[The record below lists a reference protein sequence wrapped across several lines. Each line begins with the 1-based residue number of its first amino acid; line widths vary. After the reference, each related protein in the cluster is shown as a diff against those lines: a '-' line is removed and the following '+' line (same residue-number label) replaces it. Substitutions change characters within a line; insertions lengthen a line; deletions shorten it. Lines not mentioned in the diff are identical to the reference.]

1 MNKIHSII
9 QNIKNIFDNKEFIP
23 LHEPIFRGNEKKFLL
38 DCIDS
43 SFVSSVGEYVNRFE
57 DDIQKLTSTKY
68 AIAVVNGTSALHI
81 SLKLAGVKKDDEV
94 ITQALTFVA
103 TANAISYLD
112 ANPIFIDV
120 DRDTMGLSPEAL
132 LSFLDEFG
140 ELRENGT
147 YNKKTGKKISAC
159 IPMHTFGFM
168 CRIDKIIAICEKWK
182 INVIEDAAEALG
194 STYKGKSAGSFGL
207 INSFSFNGN
216 KIITSGGGGAI
227 STNSKQLGEKAKHI
241 TTTAKV
247 PHKWDYFHDQIAY
260 NYRMP
265 NINAALV
272 CAQLENLIE
281 IKKNKRELYN
291 EYKSIFFDIGVQ
303 LIDIPKDTDWNYWL
317 ISIVFENEKE
327 RNLFLEK
334 SNNKGVMTRPI
345 WKLMYKLPM
354 YKNCQRDQ
362 QTNAEFLADRIVN
375 IPSSAKIK

>member
-140 ELRENGT
+140 ELRET
-147 YNKKTGKKISAC
+147 APITKKQEKRFLHAFQC
-159 IPMHTFGFM
+159 ILLDL
-168 CRIDKIIAICEKWK
+168 CVE
-182 INVIEDAAEALG
+182 
-194 STYKGKSAGSFGL
+194 
-207 INSFSFNGN
+207 
-216 KIITSGGGGAI
+216 
-227 STNSKQLGEKAKHI
+227 
-241 TTTAKV
+241 
-247 PHKWDYFHDQIAY
+247 
-260 NYRMP
+260 
-265 NINAALV
+265 
-272 CAQLENLIE
+272 
-281 IKKNKRELYN
+281 
-291 EYKSIFFDIGVQ
+291 
-303 LIDIPKDTDWNYWL
+303 
-317 ISIVFENEKE
+317 
-327 RNLFLEK
+327 
-334 SNNKGVMTRPI
+334 
-345 WKLMYKLPM
+345 
-354 YKNCQRDQ
+354 
-362 QTNAEFLADRIVN
+362 
-375 IPSSAKIK
+375 